1 MKNIIFIVFL
11 TIGGNLTAQFN
22 CQSTKSLSSIQN
34 NAPINYN
41 SRSDTADLQKLQ
53 LTIDSRD
60 FGNGQMQG
68 IAKYQ
73 LYSKLAFSSLRF
85 DLLGFTVDS
94 VVSSSG
100 SLNFMQHGEHVVIYS
115 TVSAGQTLN
124 WDIYYHGATTKDAS
138 GWGGIHLDGAYQY
151 NLGVGFAANP
161 HVYGRS
167 LFPCFDNFVEKSILE
182 EMNIITAPNKV
193 GVSNGILSKVDTLG
207 NGDLVWN
214 WEGQAPIPSYLVSMA
229 VSDYFK
235 QSWAHDGKS
244 FEIYGR
250 AQDTSN
256 MRAGFVH
263 LTEIYDAFVKEFGP
277 YLFEKVGYALTI
289 TGAMEHAGMVHLPRN
304 LANANL
310 AGEDIIAH
318 ELAHMWFGNGITTQ
332 TAEDMW
338 INEGFAEFGSHLYE
352 ESVYGPSTYIETVQ
366 NNQSLV
372 LKQAYA
378 NDGGHLALSGVNQD
392 QTYGTHTYQKGAMVA
407 HNLREFLGD
416 SLFSFGMKQL
426 IASNT
431 YGNYNA
437 EGFKTTLSATT
448 GKKLDDF
455 WNDWIYNPG
464 YHGAWVELNY
474 PVNANW
480 SATTKSTNVH
490 HLSAHT
496 GNYSGSGNSVPVM
509 VYKHSFNHGYLGKLS
524 LGTSS
529 NFQSNSIDSTY
540 HSSSLDLGAGQDYW
554 VSTNDSA
561 ESLGTSVYD
570 TFTWSSITGTKTLA
584 KTGVKI
590 TPKSTNN
597 GLDGTF
603 YVWHHRTEGQYDPN
617 GTTSRDH
624 FYFIGYE
631 GNHSPP
637 IDYQTELPFEVTI
650 PFNTNPNNGGLDVD
664 LNGLP
669 AGNMTIGHSPTM
681 RWKNGIPIGNA
692 TTQALGNTGVGN
704 ISFTPEHVSRYY
716 WIMNTAN
723 IGLNESPNMDYR
735 IFPNPASRELKIQ
748 TELNSDF
755 LIYEITDTRGRHIVE
770 GKTNLDHKVS
780 TIRLP
785 EGLEEGNYLFHCELG
800 VKRFSI
806 L

>member
-1 MKNIIFIVFL
+1 MKHITYLFFL
-11 TIGGNLTAQFN
+11 AISGNLTAQFN
-22 CQSTKSLSSIQN
+22 CQSTKSLSTIQN

-60 FGNGQMQG
+60 FGIGQMHG

-73 LYSKLAFSSLRF
+73 LYSKIAFNSLRF

-100 SLNFMQHGEHVVIYS
+100 LLNFVQNGEHLIIYS
-115 TVSAGQTLN
+115 TVTAGQTLN
-124 WDIYYHGATTKDAS
+124 WNIFYHGATTKDAS

-167 LFPCFDNFVEKSILE
+167 LFPCFDNFVEKFILE

-207 NGDLVWN
+207 NGDLAWK
-214 WEGQAPIPSYLVSMA
+214 WEGQALIPSYLVSMA

-235 QSWAHDGKS
+235 QSWMHDGKS

-256 MRAGFVH
+256 IRAGFVH

-304 LANANL
+304 LANINL
-310 AGEDIIAH
+310 TGEDIIAH

-352 ESVYGPSTYIETVQ
+352 ESVYGPSAYVETVQ

-378 NDGGHLALSGVNQD
+378 NDGSHLALSGVNQE

-426 IASNT
+426 IASNK

-437 EGFKTTLSATT
+437 EGFKTVLSSST
-448 GKKLDDF
+448 GINLNDF
-455 WNDWIYNPG
+455 WDDWIYNKG
-464 YHGAWVELNY
+464 YHGAWIELNY
-474 PVNANW
+474 PRNTNW
-480 SATTKSTNVH
+480 SKSAKSTNIH

-496 GNYSGSGNSVPVM
+496 GNYSGSGNSVPLV
-509 VYKHSFNHGYLGKLS
+509 VYKHSFNQGYQGKLILGK
-524 LGTSS
+524 SS
-529 NFQSNSIDSTY
+529 DFKSNSIDSTY
-540 HSSSLDLGAGQDYW
+540 HSGTLDLGAGQDYW
-554 VSTNDSA
+554 LSTNDSA
-561 ESLGTSVYD
+561 ESLGTSLYD
-570 TFTWSSITGTKTLA
+570 SFAWSDLTGTKTLP
-584 KTGVKI
+584 KTGVRI

-603 YVWHHRTEGQYDPN
+603 YVWHHRTEGHYEPN
-617 GTTSRDH
+617 GKTSRDH

-650 PFNTNPNNGGLDVD
+650 PFNTNPNNGGLDTD

-669 AGNMTIGHSPTM
+669 ANNMTIGQSPTM
-681 RWKNGIPIGNA
+681 KWKDGIPVGNSR
-692 TTQALGNTGVGN
+692 TQALGNTGVGT
-704 ISFTPEHVSRYY
+704 ISFTPEYVSGYY
-716 WIMNTAN
+716 WIMNTTN
-723 IGLNESPNMDYR
+723 IGLKTSKRVKYE
-735 IFPNPASRELKIQ
+735 IFPNPASGELKIQ
-748 TELNSDF
+748 TDINSDDLF
-755 LIYEITDTRGRHIVE
+755 YQITNAQGKQIIDGKVFFKGNVGSLRIQEKLI
-770 GKTNLDHKVS
+770 
-780 TIRLP
+780 P
-785 EGLEEGNYLFHCELG
+785 GNYLFHCKLG
-800 VKRFSI
+800 VKKFSI

>member
-1 MKNIIFIVFL
+1 MR
-11 TIGGNLTAQFN
+11 TILLILSFVLSSKLQAQFN
-22 CQSTKSLSSIQN
+22 CQSTKNLTSPQSS
-34 NAPINYN
+34 APINYN
-41 SRSDTADLQKLQ
+41 SRSDTADLQKLK

-60 FGNGQMQG
+60 FGNGQLSG
-68 IAKYQ
+68 VAKYK
-73 LYSKLAFSSLRF
+73 LYSKLAFNNLRF

-94 VVSSSG
+94 VISSNG
-100 SLNFMQHGEHVVIYS
+100 SLNFTQDGEHVIINES
-115 TVSAGQTLN
+115 VSAGQTMY
-124 WDIYYHGATTKDAS
+124 WDLYYHGATTKDAS
-138 GWGGIHLDGAYQY
+138 GWGGVHLDGAYQY

-167 LFPCFDNFVEKSILE
+167 VFPCFDNFVEKSILE
-182 EMNIITAPNKV
+182 EMNIITSPNKV
-193 GVSNGILSKVDTLG
+193 GVSNGILSEIDTLG
-207 NGDLVWN
+207 NGDLMWK
-214 WEGQAPIPSYLVSMA
+214 WEGQKPIPSYLVSIA

-235 QSWAHDGKS
+235 QSWTHDGKS

-256 MRAGFVH
+256 MTAGFVH
-263 LTEIYDAFVKEFGP
+263 LTEIYDAFIKEFGP
-277 YLFEKVGYALTI
+277 YPFEKVGYALTI

-318 ELAHMWFGNGITTQ
+318 ELAHMWFGNGITTR

-352 ESVYGPSTYIETVQ
+352 ESVYGRYKYIKTVQ

-392 QTYGTHTYQKGAMVA
+392 QTYGTHTYQKGAMVV

-416 SLFSFGMKQL
+416 SLFSSGIKQL
-426 IASNT
+426 LASNL
-431 YGNYNA
+431 YGNINA
-437 EGFKTTLSATT
+437 EGFKTSLSAVT
-448 GKKLDDF
+448 GRNLDDF
-455 WNDWIYNPG
+455 WNDWIYNTG
-464 YHGAWVELNY
+464 YHGAWMELNY

-480 SATTKSTNVH
+480 SATTKSINLH

-496 GNYSGSGNSVPVM
+496 GTYKGSGKSVPVSI
-509 VYKHSFNHGYLGKLS
+509 YKHSFNHGYQGKLS

-529 NFQSNSIDSTY
+529 NFQANNLDSTY
-540 HSSSLDLGAGQDYW
+540 YTNSIDLGAGQDYW
-554 VSTNDSA
+554 LSTNDSA

-570 TFTWSSITGTKTLA
+570 TFTWSSLTGTRTLA

-590 TPKSTNN
+590 TPKSTNS

-603 YVWHHRTEGQYDPN
+603 YVWHHRTAGLYEPN

-637 IDYQTELPFEVTI
+637 ISYESELPFEVTI
-650 PFNTNPNNGGLDVD
+650 PFNTNPNNGGLDSD

-669 AGNMTIGHSPTM
+669 ASNMTIGESPTIK
-681 RWKNGIPIGNA
+681 WKNGVPIGNA
-692 TTQALGNTGVGN
+692 STQALGNTGVGN
-704 ISFTPEHVSRYY
+704 ISFTPKHVSRYY
-716 WIMNTAN
+716 WIMNTSN
-723 IGLNESPNMDYR
+723 IGNIESSTNEYT
-735 IFPNPASRELKIQ
+735 IFPNPASQELQ
-748 TELNSDF
+748 VRTNLTGDF
-755 LIYEITDTRGRHIVE
+755 LSYEITDTRGRHVAE
-770 GKTNLDHKVS
+770 GKS
-780 TIRLP
+780 TIVNKINIVLLP
-785 EGLEEGNYLFHCELG
+785 EQLDKGNYLFHCELG